1 MPLHFQIPNLIG
13 MKYICLICV
22 LFQLSLHAQNN
33 PGSRSKALGS
43 AGTALEDVWSLQLNS
58 AGIASIERTVFALGY
73 EQHFLDPELS
83 TQSAILG
90 LPIKDYVLGISFQ
103 RYGITQYLEQTA
115 GVALSRKYSDA
126 FSIAL
131 SMNYHQVSI
140 PFYGSGNT
148 ISVDVGMQY
157 SLNDKLRLGSAITNP
172 GRSKI
177 NDLSGSQIPTGVSV
191 GLAFDLSDKV
201 LFLSDLTNIIDFGM
215 NLRMGIEYRIIKS
228 FHLRGGISANPFKQT
243 GGFGLKFGRIAVDA
257 AISSHPRLGYTPNL
271 SLNYEF

>member
-115 GVALSRKYSDA
+115 GVALSRKYTDA

-201 LFLSDLTNIIDFGM
+201 LFLSDLTNMIDFGM

>member
-1 MPLHFQIPNLIG
+1 MPLHLPILNLIG

-43 AGTALEDVWSLQLNS
+43 AGTALEDVWSLQQNS
-58 AGIASIERTVFALGY
+58 AGAASIEQAIFAIGY

-90 LPIKDYVLGISFQ
+90 LPIKNHVLGISFQ
-103 RYGITQYLEQTA
+103 RYGIAEYLEQTA
-115 GVALSRKYSDA
+115 GIALSRRFSNA
-126 FSIAL
+126 LSIAL
-131 SMNYHQVSI
+131 SLKYHQVSI
-140 PFYGSGNT
+140 PFYGSGST
-148 ISVDVGMQY
+148 VSVDLGMQY
-157 SLNDKLRLGSAITNP
+157 SLNDKIRLGSAITNP

-177 NDLSGSQIPTGVSV
+177 NDLSGSQIPTGISV

-201 LFLSDLTNIIDFGM
+201 LFLSDLAKIMDYGM
-215 NLRMGIEYRIIKS
+215 NIRMGIEYRIVKT
-228 FHLRGGISANPFKQT
+228 FYLRGGISANPFKQT
-243 GGFGLKFGRIAVDA
+243 GGFGLKFGRFSVDA
-257 AISSHPRLGYTPNL
+257 AILSHPRLGYSPNL

>member
-1 MPLHFQIPNLIG
+1 
-13 MKYICLICV
+13 MKYICLICI

-43 AGTALEDVWSLQLNS
+43 ASTALEDVWSLQLNS
-58 AGIASIERTVFALGY
+58 AGIASIERAVFALGY

-83 TQSAILG
+83 TQSAIFG
-90 LPIKDYVLGISFQ
+90 LPLKHYALGISFQ
-103 RYGITQYLEQTA
+103 RYGITEYLEQTA
-115 GVALSRKYSDA
+115 GIALSRKFSDA
-126 FSIAL
+126 LSIAL

-191 GLAFDLSDKV
+191 GLAIDLSDKV
-201 LFLSDLTNIIDFGM
+201 LFLSDLSKILDYGM
-215 NLRMGIEYRIIKS
+215 NLRMGIEYRIVKS
-228 FHLRGGISANPFKQT
+228 FYLRGGISANPFKQT
-243 GGFGLKFGRIAVDA
+243 GGFGLKFGRISVDA
-257 AISSHPRLGYTPNL
+257 AISSHPRLGYSPNL

>member
-1 MPLHFQIPNLIG
+1 MPLHFPIPNLIG

-33 PGSRSKALGS
+33 PGSRSQALGS

-58 AGIASIERTVFALGY
+58 AGIASIERAVFALGY

-115 GVALSRKYSDA
+115 GIALSRKYSDA
-126 FSIAL
+126 LSIAL